1 MDKDNVVD
9 GSQVVIWIPDTMEQA
24 ACEDTML
31 IVVIYT
37 DRKMSEIQ
45 ILLTDES
52 ASNSKY
58 VCGLRHVKN

>member
-31 IVVIYT
+31 IVIIYT
-37 DRKMSEIQ
+37 DRKLIEIQ

-58 VCGLRHVKN
+58 VCGLRHVNN